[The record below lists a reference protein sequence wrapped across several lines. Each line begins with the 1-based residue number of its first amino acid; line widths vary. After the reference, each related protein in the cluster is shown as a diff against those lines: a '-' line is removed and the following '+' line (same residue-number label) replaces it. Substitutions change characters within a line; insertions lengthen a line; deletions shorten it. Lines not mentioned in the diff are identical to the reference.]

1 MTKKETML
9 KELVTNLIKE
19 TYDSL
24 QKEILENKFVEKFE
38 KVEEIITEKNKYSIS
53 ELIAK
58 ENQRQIRI
66 IITSKETGSNSSY
79 DVCVG
84 KDDLEDVD
92 FEDKNIKKFTKIW
105 IERCKIF
112 KMLIRKVNEE
122 YKKIVEEEKTEIDNL
137 IDEIINID
145 DRLEEKELRYNIKI
159 ITKTESLN
167 CIVKDS
173 DLELFEAR
181 MANDSKFIWL
191 PTEGEK
197 HFMNKNEILEIIY
210 NK

>member
-24 QKEILENKFVEKFE
+24 QKEIFENEFVEKFE

-58 ENQRQIRI
+58 ENQRKIRI
-66 IITSKETGSNSSY
+66 IRTSKETGSNSFY
-79 DVCVG
+79 DICVE
-84 KDDLEDVD
+84 KDELEDIN
-92 FEDKNIKKFTKIW
+92 FEDKNIKKIAKIW

-112 KMLIRKVNEE
+112 KMLIKKVNEE
-122 YKKIVEEEKTEIDNL
+122 YEKIVKEEKIEIDNL

-145 DRLEEKELRYNIKI
+145 DRLEEKERRHNIKI
-159 ITKTESLN
+159 ITKTESFN

-173 DLELFEAR
+173 DLELFEGR
-181 MANDSKFIWL
+181 MINRSKFIWL